1 MRTYLNDKK
10 FFRYLRKKFGIEK
23 PKALEWGGWKKWEAD
38 LKAQHPYGYFFT
50 ETLPDFL
57 SNVYDALTSPYYDA
71 LYYIRNR
78 FIRKCHVLP
87 TGFKPGQ
94 YHDLDSRML
103 HGLMQALV
111 DFVEVE
117 KAHMHRWLSTV
128 KDKQY
133 KFKNGRCAEAG
144 LDYLRWEMSLTHKD
158 WLEEDDP
165 NYNKPTAQALNAMEI
180 YSIYHW
186 WKNVYPNRVD
196 PMEASGWS
204 ALCDRLDAEGKSMFD
219 KNETAEDRKEKD
231 RTLKKLSKIEKQY
244 EKEDEEMMIRLII
257 IRKSLWT

>member
-1 MRTYLNDKK
+1 MRTYLASSK
-10 FFRYLRKKFGIEK
+10 FFNNLRKRFGIEK
-23 PKALEWGGWKKWEAD
+23 PEALEWGGWKKWEANI
-38 LKAQHPYGYFFT
+38 KAQHPYAYFFT

-57 SNVYDALTSPYYDA
+57 SNVYDTITAPYHDA
-71 LYYIRNR
+71 CYYIRNR

-87 TGFKPGQ
+87 TGFKPGE

-117 KAHMHRWLSTV
+117 KAHMHRWLSTA

-133 KFKNGRCAEAG
+133 KFKNGRSAEAG
-144 LDYLRWEMSLTHKD
+144 LDYLRWEMSLTNKE
-158 WLEEDDP
+158 WLKEDDP
-165 NYNKPTAQALNAMEI
+165 NYDKPTGQALNAKEVYEI
-180 YSIYHW
+180 YNW
-186 WKNVYPNRVD
+186 WKNVYPNRVE

-231 RTLKKLSKIEKQY
+231 RILKKLSKIEKQY
-244 EKEDEEMMIRLII
+244 DREDEQMLIRLIK